1 VTQTTKKH
9 VIGLVAHVDAG
20 KTTLCE
26 GMLYQAG
33 KIRKLGRVDHQNT
46 FLDYEGQERKRGI
59 TITMKQARLNWLQS
73 EFILLDTPGH
83 LDFSSEMERT
93 LQVLDAA
100 VIVLSALDGVQAHT
114 RTIWSLL
121 QKHKIPVFFFVNK
134 MDISYFSEDELLSQL
149 HKELSDH
156 CLPWLHPETLLDE
169 IALCD
174 DSLLEMAET
183 QVFDEDAV
191 KNAIAE
197 RAVFPVYFGSAL
209 RNEGIEHLLD
219 GLNFWLKEKSYP
231 ETFGARVFKITRD
244 DQNNRLT
251 HVKITGGQ
259 LKVKEVLQNGEK
271 ADQLRQYQGTSF
283 TLASEVSAGDIC
295 SIKGPVKLSAGDG
308 LGYEKQASSATL
320 QACLMYQMILPDKCD
335 PFAFMNQLRQLEE
348 EDPQLH
354 FVYRSKDK
362 QIFAH
367 LMGEIQTEVLKQ
379 NILDRFKTEVHF
391 DHGTV
396 RFHETIAQAVEGAGH
411 FEPLRHYAEVHLL
424 LEPLPRGSGIQVESR
439 CSTDQL
445 KLQHQNTILSHLSQA
460 DLVGV
465 LTGAPLTDLKIT
477 LLSGKDH
484 EKHTEGQD
492 FLEAAFRAVRQ
503 ALMKTQSI
511 LLEPLYAY
519 EIEIDANDL
528 SRVLFDLETMK
539 AEVNMRTLDSG
550 KMCLKGHASVRAM
563 QNYQITLAALTHG
576 TGKMSTRLDGMKE
589 VLDQDELIASSG
601 YDPDRDLEHPSS
613 SVFCKKGAAV
623 IVPWKEADEWMHLP
637 FTWNQA
643 VITPASTVHNR
654 YTISNEELESVM
666 NRTHKKKEREL
677 PANRIIRKEEPE
689 TKKEVILKKKKT
701 RCLLVDG
708 YNMIYGWDELKDI
721 ARNDL
726 HSAREALIRMLG
738 NYQGYQ
744 TNHITIVVFDAY
756 KVQQN
761 PGISKKLS
769 NLYIVFTKT
778 SQTADS
784 YIESA
789 THRLAKEFEV
799 TVATS
804 DNLEQ
809 MIVMGQGA
817 LRMSARELETKIKTT
832 HTSTMKQAESAVR
845 PKSRPLE
852 IIRNYHGEDEK

>member
-1 VTQTTKKH
+1 MKRQ

-26 GMLYQAG
+26 GMLYKSG

-59 TITMKQARLNWLQS
+59 TITMKQARLNWNNS

-121 QKHKIPVFFFVNK
+121 QKHKIPFFFFVNK
-134 MDISYFSEDELLSQL
+134 MDISYFSEDELLKQL
-149 HKELSDH
+149 QNELSDH
-156 CLPWLHPETLLDE
+156 CLPFKNPEEHLDE
-169 IALCD
+169 IALCHD
-174 DSLLEMAET
+174 NLLEMAET
-183 QVFDEDAV
+183 GIFDAEAV
-191 KNAIAE
+191 KQAIAQ
-197 RAVFPVYFGSAL
+197 RSIFPVYFGSAL
-209 RNEGIEHLLD
+209 RNEGIEDLLNALD
-219 GLNFWLKEKSYP
+219 AWMNEKEYP
-231 ETFGARVFKITRD
+231 EQFGARVFKITRD
-244 DQNNRLT
+244 EKNNRLT
-251 HVKITGGQ
+251 HIKVTGGS
-259 LKVKEVLQNGEK
+259 LKVKEVLENGEK
-271 ADQLRQYQGTSF
+271 ADQLRQYEGTSF
-283 TLASEVSAGDIC
+283 VLANEVAAGDIC
-295 SIKGPVKLSAGDG
+295 SIKGPLKLHAGDG
-308 LGYEKQASSATL
+308 LGFEKQAPSATL
-320 QACLMYQMILPDKCD
+320 TACLMYQMILPDTCD

-354 FVYRSKDK
+354 FIYRSKEK
-362 QIFAH
+362 QIFVH

-379 NILDRFKTEVHF
+379 TILERFKTEVMF

-396 RFHETIAQAVEGAGH
+396 RFHETIKESVEGAGH
-411 FEPLRHYAEVHLL
+411 FEPLRHYAEVHVL
-424 LEPLPRGSGIQVESR
+424 LEPIERGSGIVVESK
-439 CSTDQL
+439 CSSDQL
-445 KLQHQNTILSHLSQA
+445 KMQHQNTILSHLSQA
-460 DLVGV
+460 DLTGV
-465 LTGAPLTDLKIT
+465 LTGAPLTDVKIT

-492 FLEAAFRAVRQ
+492 FLEAAFRAVRHG
-503 ALMKTQSI
+503 LMNTQSV

-519 EIEIDANDL
+519 EIEVDANDL
-528 SRVLFDLETMK
+528 SRVLFDLETMN
-539 AEVNMRTLDSG
+539 AEVSMSTLDTGRMLLS
-550 KMCLKGHASVRAM
+550 GHASVRNM
-563 QNYQITLAALTHG
+563 QNYQIALAALTHG
-576 TGKMSTRLDGMKE
+576 NGKMSTRLSGMKE
-589 VLDQDELIASSG
+589 VPDQNELAAASG
-601 YDPDRDLEHPSS
+601 YDPDSDLEHPSS

-623 IVPWKEADEWMHLP
+623 IVPWHEADEWMHLP
-637 FTWNQA
+637 FTWNQTS
-643 VITPASTVHNR
+643 ITPASIVHNR

-689 TKKEVILKKKKT
+689 TKKEVIMKKPKPK
-701 RCLLVDG
+701 CLLVDG
-708 YNMIYGWDELKDI
+708 YNMIYSWESLNEI

-726 HSAREALIRMLG
+726 QSAREALIRMLG

-744 TNHITIVVFDAY
+744 NNHTTIVVFDAY

-761 PGISKKLS
+761 PGVSKKQS
-769 NLYIVFTKT
+769 NLFIVFTKT

-809 MIVMGQGA
+809 LIVLGQGA

-832 HTSTMKQAESAVR
+832 HASAMKQADAAVR
-845 PKSRPLE
+845 TKSMPLE
-852 IIRNYHGEDEK
+852 DIHKYLQNDRD

>member
-1 VTQTTKKH
+1 MIKKH

-26 GMLYQAG
+26 AMLYQSG
-33 KIRKLGRVDHQNT
+33 KIRTLGRVDHQNT

-59 TITMKQARLNWLQS
+59 TITMKQARLNWKNS

-93 LQVLDAA
+93 LQALDAA
-100 VIVLSALDGVQAHT
+100 VIVLSALDGIQAHT

-121 QKHKIPVFFFVNK
+121 KKHNIPVFFFVNK
-134 MDISYFSEDELLSQL
+134 IDISYFSEEELISEL

-156 CLPWLHPETLLDE
+156 CLPFQQPEMLLDE

-183 QVFDEDAV
+183 QIFDESAV
-191 KNAIAE
+191 KEAILH
-197 RAVFPVYFGSAL
+197 RAIFPVYFGSAL
-209 RNEGIEHLLD
+209 RNEGIIELLD
-219 GLNFWLKEKSYP
+219 GLEHWLMKRSYP
-231 ETFGARVFKITRD
+231 ETFGAQVFKISRD

-251 HVKITGGQ
+251 HVKITGGS
-259 LKVKEVLQNGEK
+259 LKVKEVLENGEK

-283 TLASEVSAGDIC
+283 VLANEVFAGDIC
-295 SIKGPVKLSAGDG
+295 SIKGPLKLNAGDG
-308 LGYEKQASSATL
+308 LGYQQAASQASLT
-320 QACLMYQMILPDKCD
+320 ACLMYQIILPDKCD
-335 PFAFMNQLRQLEE
+335 PFAFMNNLRQLEE

-354 FVYRSKDK
+354 FIYRSKDK
-362 QIFAH
+362 QIFVH

-379 NILDRFKTEVHF
+379 NILDRFKTEVNF

-396 RFHETIAQAVEGAGH
+396 RFHETIAYPVEGAGH
-411 FEPLRHYAEVHLL
+411 FEPLRHYAEVHVLL
-424 LEPLPRGSGIQVESR
+424 QPLQRGAGIQVESK
-439 CSTDQL
+439 CSVDQL

-460 DLVGV
+460 DLTGV
-465 LTGAPLTDLKIT
+465 LLGAPLTDVKIT

-511 LLEPLYAY
+511 LMEPLYAY

-528 SRVLFDLETMK
+528 SRVLFDLETMN
-539 AEVNMRTLDSG
+539 AEVTMKTLDSG
-550 KMCLKGHASVRAM
+550 KMLLSGHAPVRAM
-563 QNYQITLAALTHG
+563 QNYQITLSALSHG
-576 TGKMSTRLDGMKE
+576 TGKMNTRLDGMKE
-589 VLDQDELIASSG
+589 VPDQDELVSSSA

-623 IVPWKEADEWMHLP
+623 IVPWYEADDWMHLP
-637 FTWNQA
+637 FTWNQTS
-643 VITPASTVHNR
+643 ITPASTVHNR
-654 YTISNEELESVM
+654 YTISNEELEAVM

-708 YNMIYGWDELKDI
+708 YNMIYGWDELKEI
-721 ARNDL
+721 AKSDL
-726 HSAREALIRMLG
+726 QSARDALIRMLG

-744 TNHITIVVFDAY
+744 SDHITIVVFDAY
-756 KVQQN
+756 KVRQN
-761 PGISKKLS
+761 PGILKKLS

-778 SQTADS
+778 SQTADN

-817 LRMSARELETKIKTT
+817 LRLSARELEAKIKTT
-832 HTSTMKQAESAVR
+832 HTSTMKQAESTVR
-845 PKSRPLE
+845 PKARPLE
-852 IIRNYHGEDEK
+852 KIREYVPDEE

>member
-1 VTQTTKKH
+1 MAKKH

-26 GMLYQAG
+26 AMLYQSG

-59 TITMKQARLNWLQS
+59 TITMKQARLNWKSS

-100 VIVLSALDGVQAHT
+100 VIVLSALDGIQAHT

-121 QKHKIPVFFFVNK
+121 QKHQIPVFFFVNK
-134 MDISYFSEDELLSQL
+134 MDISYFSEDELMQQL

-156 CLPWLHPETLLDE
+156 CLPFTQPHDLIDD

-183 QVFDEDAV
+183 QCFDETAV
-191 KNAIAE
+191 KQAIAH
-197 RAVFPVYFGSAL
+197 RTIFPVYFGSAL
-209 RNEGIEHLLD
+209 RNEGITELLD
-219 GLNFWLKEKSYP
+219 GCDQWLIEHHYP
-231 ETFGARVFKITRD
+231 EAFGARVFKISRD

-251 HVKITGGQ
+251 HVKITGGS
-259 LKVKEVLQNGEK
+259 LKVKEVLENGEK

-283 TLASEVSAGDIC
+283 ALVNEVFAGDIC
-295 SIKGPVKLSAGDG
+295 SIKGPLKLNAGDG
-308 LGYEKQASSATL
+308 LGYEEQTSQASLT
-320 QACLMYQMILPDKCD
+320 ACLMYQMILPDKCD
-335 PFAFMNQLRQLEE
+335 PFAFMNLLRQLEE

-354 FVYRSKDK
+354 FIYRSKDK
-362 QIFAH
+362 QIFVH

-379 NILDRFKTEVHF
+379 TILDRFKTEVSF

-396 RFHETIAQAVEGAGH
+396 RFHETIAYPIEGAGH
-411 FEPLRHYAEVHLL
+411 FEPLRHYAEVHVLL
-424 LEPLPRGSGIQVESR
+424 DPLPTGTGIQVESK
-439 CSTDQL
+439 CPVDQL

-460 DLVGV
+460 DLTGV
-465 LTGAPLTDLKIT
+465 LLGAPLTDVKIT

-503 ALMKTQSI
+503 ALMKTQCI
-511 LLEPLYAY
+511 LLEPMYAY
-519 EIEIDANDL
+519 DIEIDANDV
-528 SRVLFDLETMK
+528 SRVLFDLETMN
-539 AEVNMRTLDSG
+539 AEVTMKTLDSG
-550 KMCLKGHASVRAM
+550 KMLLSGHASVRAM
-563 QNYQITLAALTHG
+563 QNYQITLASLSHG
-576 TGKMSTRLDGMKE
+576 TGKMSTRLEGMKE
-589 VLDQDELIASSG
+589 VPDQDELVNSST
-601 YDPDRDLEHPSS
+601 YDPERDLEHPSS

-623 IVPWKEADEWMHLP
+623 IVPWYEADEWMHLP
-637 FTWNQA
+637 FTWNQSS
-643 VITPASTVHNR
+643 ITAASTVHNR
-654 YTISNEELESVM
+654 YTISNEELEAVM

-701 RCLLVDG
+701 KCLLVDG
-708 YNMIYGWDELKDI
+708 YNMIYGWDGLKEI
-721 ARNDL
+721 AKSDL
-726 HSAREALIRMLG
+726 QSAREALIRMLG

-744 TNHITIVVFDAY
+744 SDHITIVVFDAY

-809 MIVMGQGA
+809 LIVMGQGA
-817 LRMSARELETKIKTT
+817 LRLSARELEAKIKST
-832 HTSTMKQAESAVR
+832 HASTMKQAESTVR
-845 PKSRPLE
+845 PKARPLE
-852 IIRNYHGEDEK
+852 KIREYVPDEE